1 LTLQRILREPLLYFA
16 GIALLIF
23 IVDYALSNQRVPKI
37 IISQADIKMLSSRW
51 EKAYFREPSSL
62 ELDTLIQQRIKE
74 EVFAAHAIKMGLD
87 QNDSNIRFW
96 LYQKILFLSDSLI
109 EQASTNRNT
118 LIEYF
123 NDNQEKYIQAKRYD
137 ISLGKLSETEWD
149 YAESKPSIIL
159 KDLTFTSA
167 EEQGLLAISGFN
179 QSLNNITLIE
189 LKQRLPEHWI
199 RPLEGILSPSWL
211 PVIIEPDSRFVI
223 YVSNIYAQTMPQ
235 FEEVSSKVLL
245 DFTRGKAKQNEA
257 LLFEKLK
264 HNYNIDIQDVN

>member
-16 GIALLIF
+16 GITLLIF
-23 IVDYALSNQRVPKI
+23 IVDYALSNQQVPKI
-37 IISQADIKMLSSRW
+37 IISQADIKMLSSKW
-51 EKAYFREPSSL
+51 EKAYFREPSDH

-74 EVFAAHAIKMGLD
+74 EVFAAQAIKMGLD

-109 EQASTNRNT
+109 EQASSNRNT

-123 NDNQEKYIQAKRYD
+123 NDNQKKYIRAKRYD
-137 ISLGKLSETEWD
+137 ISIGKLSETTWD
-149 YAESKPSIIL
+149 YEESKLSIVL
-159 KDLTFTSA
+159 KDLTFTDA

-179 QSLNNITLIE
+179 QSINNITLTE

-199 RPLEGILSPSWL
+199 RPLEDVLSPSWL
-211 PVIIEPDSRFVI
+211 PVITESDSRIVI

-235 FEEVSSKVLL
+235 FEEVSSKVVL
-245 DFTRGKAKQNEA
+245 DFTSDEAEKNEA

-264 HNYNIDIQDVN
+264 HNYNIDIQDIN